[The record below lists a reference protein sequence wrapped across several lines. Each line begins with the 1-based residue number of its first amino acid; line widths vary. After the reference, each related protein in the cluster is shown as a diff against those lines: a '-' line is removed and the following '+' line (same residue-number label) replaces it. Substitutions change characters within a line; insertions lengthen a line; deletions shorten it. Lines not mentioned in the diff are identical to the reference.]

1 MSTVEHDHLPD
12 ANRLSIVAALVLLTY
27 AVTPFLRAPGQLIS
41 LGLFGIRFDLP
52 LNYGTALSTLAAVLA
67 GAGASWLISAHPH
80 LQRAMRLRHVFIPA
94 LTAWVIGVP
103 LSTLK
108 VGAPW
113 WGVLALGG
121 VLLVLVL
128 VAEYIAVEPD
138 DVRHAPAAVGLTAV
152 SFALYLILAIALR
165 AAQFRL
171 YMLVPA
177 LTLALFAVA
186 VRSLY
191 LHLGG
196 VWRVAWEVAIALFVG
211 QLALGLF
218 YTGIPPLRFG
228 LILLGPAYA
237 LTRLA
242 GALSEGRPLRS
253 ALGEPA
259 AMLAAFW
266 LLAIF
271 FNQ

>member
-1 MSTVEHDHLPD
+1 MSAAEHDHLPD
-12 ANRLSIVAALVLLTY
+12 ANRLSIVAALVVLTY
-27 AVTPFLRAPGQLIS
+27 ALTPFLAVPGQRLS
-41 LGLFGIRFDLP
+41 LALFGIRFDLP
-52 LNYGTALSTLAAVLA
+52 LGYGTALSALAAVLA
-67 GAGASWLISAHPH
+67 GAGASWLISMHPH
-80 LQRAMRLRHVFIPA
+80 LYHSQRLRHVFIPA

-103 LSTLK
+103 LSTLE

-121 VLLVLVL
+121 ILLVLVL

-196 VWRVAWEVAIALFVG
+196 VWRFAWAIGIALFVG
-211 QLALGLF
+211 QLALGLY
-218 YTGIPPLRFG
+218 YTGTPPLRFG

-237 LTRLA
+237 LTSLA
-242 GALSEGRPLRS
+242 GALSEGRPLRM
-253 ALGEPA
+253 ALGEPVT
-259 AMLAAFW
+259 MLAVFW
-266 LLAIF
+266 LLAAL